1 MPAVWS
7 GTISF
12 SLVSVPV
19 QLYATREDADPRL
32 HTFHAEDGGR
42 IRYRRV
48 CEADGE
54 EVAQEDI
61 ARGIDVGGD
70 MVVVTDQDLDDLPL
84 ADRKVITIGAFVPE
98 EQIDPVAYR
107 RAYYVVPQKA
117 GIRPYALLRD
127 VLRRAGRVAV
137 VTFAMRDRESL
148 ALLRTRDDGVIVLES
163 LYWPD
168 EIRSIPFD
176 VPEASAA
183 DSELSAATELIEA
196 MAADFDASAYH
207 DRRREALKELIEA
220 KVEGR
225 EVKHPPTPE
234 GGESGAAAV
243 SDLMAA
249 LRASVDAA
257 KSTRGAK
264 AKDAKGAKDATD
276 AEGKKPPARKRARK
290 AA

>member
-70 MVVVTDQDLDDLPL
+70 MVVITDQDLDDLPL
-84 ADRKVITIGAFVPE
+84 ADRKVITIDAFVPE

-117 GIRPYALLRD
+117 GVRPYALLRD

-148 ALLRTRDDGVIVLES
+148 ALLRTREDGVIVLES

-168 EIRSIPFD
+168 EIRSVPFD
-176 VPEASAA
+176 VPEATV
-183 DSELSAATELIEA
+183 DDPELSAATELIEA
-196 MAADFDASAYH
+196 MSRDFEASAYH

-243 SDLMAA
+243 TDLMAA

-257 KSTRGAK
+257 KSTRGGE
-264 AKDAKGAKDATD
+264 D
-276 AEGKKPPARKRARK
+276 EGKDEKKRPARKRAKK

>member
-54 EVAQEDI
+54 EVALEDI
-61 ARGIDVGGD
+61 ARGVEVGGA

-84 ADRKVITIGAFVPE
+84 ADRKVITIDAFVPE
-98 EQIDPVAYR
+98 DQIDPVAYR

-148 ALLRTRDDGVIVLES
+148 AVLRTREDGVIVLES

-168 EIRSIPFD
+168 EIRSVPFEP
-176 VPEASAA
+176 PEAAVA
-183 DSELSAATELIEA
+183 DSELAAATDLIEA
-196 MAADFDASAYH
+196 MSADFDPDAYH

-225 EVKHPPTPE
+225 EVKHPPAPE
-234 GGESGAAAV
+234 GGGEAAAAV
-243 SDLMAA
+243 TDLMAA

-257 KSTRGAK
+257 KSTRGAS
-264 AKDAKGAKDATD
+264 GAEKR
-276 AEGKKPPARKRARK
+276 PARKRTGKAGK